1 MFYSVLFVL
10 PFLSGIHALNDW
22 SVPCIN
28 GECSYDLPS
37 SDKPEAGS
45 GTLKIWGSDT
55 AITDITKAAHWQILG
70 CDPNALS
77 QDIRLVCM
85 NDPDDPSSNCE
96 HLYKDIGAV
105 NKIVRLPENCGA
117 SAFARISRSW
127 VPDDQSIPA
136 SVRRGLVRRDGVQP
150 VVKALALDTDFD
162 KVEWSRTGKVNFAI
176 NAANIPGSST
186 DFRIPP
192 SRRWASRRGEREYER
207 DRRNI
212 FGDLGKAI
220 DKGINKAKE
229 GLGKAADKVGQVIDG
244 GLKKVGEIGD
254 KVEEKVKD
262 AVDDVKAAGKVAG
275 TVVKAVAENSLD
287 SDNTFTIQPINENK
301 HAELFN
307 DRIDCAGVS
316 ASLQVDLDGTANAQ
330 ASLRIVTAGT
340 IVPFNV
346 TSFKAIAGLNG
357 EIDGKLSL
365 NAEVTG
371 HVDSGNVRLLE
382 IGIPGFDF
390 KGILTVG
397 PSFTLDGQISG
408 DVDIVMDASL
418 GMNLKVN
425 NAQLTFP
432 RDEKSQPVSSA
443 FTIGDTP
450 ITMNADAGVSATGVI
465 TAHLIPGINLGVS
478 ALANKVDVKI
488 DLTVDAHASLRMNLD
503 GSISATKTIGARQE
517 ESEGEKPEEEDAA
530 VEGEDAAEEDASTDD
545 GSVTED
551 DTATDGTQ
559 DTENDSET
567 VEADA
572 VGDSEGETAAGTG
585 DEPSSDAETVEAN
598 VGDSKGE
605 TVAGT
610 TDETSDIPEPA
621 PQAASGVTTTF
632 GGCINIDGG
641 VTVNVGAQGDFFGLF
656 PGGAQSTLFN
666 KDFKIFTKCFG
677 DQAQASK
684 RAVRTASLERRAL
697 TCPLGGSGKKQSVT
711 NNTVKSSDIKL

>member
-1 MFYSVLFVL
+1 MSCR
-10 PFLSGIHALNDW
+10 S
-22 SVPCIN
+22 S
-28 GECSYDLPS
+28 S
-37 SDKPEAGS
+37 SDNPETGS
-45 GTLKIWGSDT
+45 GTLKIPP
-55 AITDITKAAHWQILG
+55 HWQILG

-136 SVRRGLVRRDGVQP
+136 SVRRRLVRRDGVQP

-192 SRRWASRRGEREYER
+192 SRRWASRRGEREHER
-207 DRRNI
+207 ERRFDI
-212 FGDLGKAI
+212 LKPFKDLGKTI
-220 DKGINKAKE
+220 DKGIYKAKE

-262 AVDDVKAAGKVAG
+262 AVDDVKGKFLPAGKVAG

-371 HVDSGNVRLLE
+371 HVDSGMSAFWRSV
-382 IGIPGFDF
+382 FQ
-390 KGILTVG
+390 GILSVG

-408 DVDIVMDASL
+408 DVDIIMDASL

-432 RDEKSQPVSSA
+432 RDENSQPISSA

-450 ITMNADAGVSATGVI
+450 ITLNADAGVSATGVI

-478 ALANKVDVKI
+478 AFSKSLKV
-488 DLTVDAHASLRMNLD
+488 DLTVDAHASLKMNLD
-503 GSISATKTIGARQE
+503 ASVSATKTIGARQE
-517 ESEGEKPEEEDAA
+517 EGEGEEPEQQDAA
-530 VEGEDAAEEDASTDD
+530 VDGEDAASVDD
-545 GSVTED
+545 VPVTED
-551 DTATDGTQ
+551 DTATDDAQ
-559 DTENDSET
+559 DTEGDTET
-567 VEADA
+567 VGADV
-572 VGDSEGETAAGTG
+572 VGDSEGETAA
-585 DEPSSDAETVEAN
+585 D
-598 VGDSKGE
+598 
-605 TVAGT
+605 T
-610 TDETSDIPEPA
+610 TDETSSIPDPA
-621 PQAASGVTTTF
+621 VTSPQAASRVTTTF

-656 PGGAQSTLFN
+656 PGGTLATLFN

-677 DQAQASK
+677 DQAPTSK
-684 RAVRTASLERRAL
+684 RTLPTTSLEHRAL